1 MIKPDDGALVPT
13 PGQTVG
19 PFFHYALPFPGDRQL
34 VPASAGASLRL
45 HGYVFDGA
53 GDPVPDALLEIR
65 QAAPD
70 GIVPAVAG
78 SLDRAGA
85 AFTGW
90 GRAAT
95 DRSGR
100 YWFDTL
106 EPGPA
111 AGQMLSFFA
120 VTLFARGLLHRLF
133 TRAYLPADEAA
144 LPEDAL
150 LGGLQPDRRS
160 TLLARQDQER
170 SLRFDIHLQGPQ
182 ETVFLRFPRPS

>member
-1 MIKPDDGALVPT
+1 MTMSDDASLVPT

-34 VPASAGASLRL
+34 APADGNASLRL

-53 GDPVPDALLEIR
+53 GDPVPDALLEVR

-70 GIVPAVAG
+70 GCVPICDG
-78 SLDRAGA
+78 SLGRAGA

-106 EPGPA
+106 KPGPA
-111 AGQMLSFFA
+111 AGQKLPFFA
-120 VTLFARGLLHRLF
+120 VTVFARGLLHRLF

-144 LPEDAL
+144 LAEDAL
-150 LGGLQPDRRS
+150 LGELQPDRRS
-160 TLLARQDQER
+160 TLLAHEDDDR

-182 ETVFLRFPRPS
+182 ETVFLRFRRPS